1 MEGIKRLGDPLL
13 FNPGQLNKATVAMI
27 KDKDKDGD
35 HTLSQEELGL
45 DKDVFTKV
53 DANGDGKADR
63 EELNAYYP
71 MSKIDLPTLGL
82 IKEKDADGD
91 KALNAQELGVSND
104 ILAEIDSNGDGKT
117 DRDELNAAH
126 PLGTIAKL
134 GKNLL
139 DAYQINAGSGNSF
152 NTTL

>member
-1 MEGIKRLGDPLL
+1 MEGIKRFGDPLL

-27 KDKDKDGD
+27 KDKDTDGD
-35 HTLSQEELGL
+35 NTLNQDELGL

-71 MSKIDLPTLGL
+71 MSKVDLPTLGL
-82 IKEKDADGD
+82 IKEKDTDGD
-91 KALNAQELGVSND
+91 KALNAQELGVSGD

-126 PLGTIAKL
+126 PLGTVTQL

-139 DAYQINAGSGNSF
+139 DLYQINASSSNGF
-152 NTTL
+152 NATL